1 MLALLYDERVH
12 KLNELGSEE
21 FELTSGFQPF
31 PHIDYHLPAG
41 TNCTAVQHPNGFYM
55 HFRVK
60 VNFFN
65 ALHHEINCMLREKAQ
80 LHGDFGSNERVLR
93 VEAGLQY
100 LVLAVQRTKSISG
113 ISAEMVHPT
122 EMCIDL
128 LGKFT
133 GVQCPP
139 VGLLS
144 SCLNVCTA
152 LLPLVD
158 EEIFTRVSNLD
169 ILPTIRSGSLQD
181 YKLYASAAYLKSS
194 FLGSVIDN
202 VEKKLERYDFLLAYL
217 NFLRTYTKLK
227 RQRLLQVEIPGLI
240 FLLRDV
246 FPHLHTWHFKSQL
259 ERNKIYFEVLSFICD
274 LFDIFGSGNEKKSEE
289 SQLLLNVCVYS
300 LLNLDNGLILLR
312 YVV

>member
-1 MLALLYDERVH
+1 MLALLYDERQH

-21 FELTSGFQPF
+21 FELTNSFQPF
-31 PHIDYHLPAG
+31 PHIDYTVPAG
-41 TNCTAVQHPNGFYM
+41 TSCTAVQHPNGFFM
-55 HFRVK
+55 HFRVN
-60 VNFFN
+60 VNFFD
-65 ALHHEINCMLREKAQ
+65 ALHHEINCLLREKAQ

-93 VEAGLQY
+93 VDAGLQY
-100 LVLAVQRTKSISG
+100 LVLAVQRTKSIAG
-113 ISAEMVHPT
+113 ISPEMVHPT
-122 EMCIDL
+122 EMCIDIL
-128 LGKFT
+128 SKFT
-133 GVQCPP
+133 SVQCPP

-144 SCLNVCTA
+144 TCLNVCTA

-194 FLGSVIDN
+194 FLGSAIDN

-217 NFLRTYTKLK
+217 NFLRTYTKLQRK
-227 RQRLLQVEIPGLI
+227 RCMQVEIPGLI

-274 LFDIFGSGNEKKSEE
+274 LFDFFGSGNEAKSEE

-312 YVV
+312 

>member
-1 MLALLYDERVH
+1 MLAVLYDEHQH

-21 FELTSGFQPF
+21 FELTNSFKPF
-31 PHIDYHLPAG
+31 PHIDYTVPAG
-41 TNCTAVQHPNGFYM
+41 TSCTAVQHPSGFFM
-55 HFRVK
+55 HFRVN
-60 VNFFN
+60 VNFFD
-65 ALHHEINCMLREKAQ
+65 ALHHEINCLLREKAQ

-93 VEAGLQY
+93 IDAGLQY
-100 LVLAVQRTKSISG
+100 LVLAVQRTKSIAG
-113 ISAEMVHPT
+113 ISPEMVHPT
-122 EMCIDL
+122 EMCIDIL
-128 LGKFT
+128 SKFT
-133 GVQCPP
+133 SVQCPP

-144 SCLNVCTA
+144 TCLNVCTA

-158 EEIFTRVSNLD
+158 EEIFMRVSNLD
-169 ILPTIRSGSLQD
+169 ILPTIRTGSLQD

-194 FLGSVIDN
+194 FLGSAIDN

-217 NFLRTYTKLK
+217 NFLRTYTKLQRK
-227 RQRLLQVEIPGLI
+227 RCMQVEIPGLI

-274 LFDIFGSGNEKKSEE
+274 LFDFFGSGNEAKSAE

-312 YVV
+312 